1 MNGQPLRIL
10 HLTDPHLHASRD
22 ALMRG
27 VNTDASLEA
36 TLARVRGDSRR
47 PDLVLATGDLVQ
59 DESRA
64 GYERFRE
71 LMKPL
76 GVPVYCL
83 PGNHDAPPLMQE
95 TLNDGPF
102 QYCGQAVHGP
112 WALVMLS
119 TVVSN
124 DDGGVLTSR
133 ELGFL
138 DQALDGTTAAH
149 VLIAL
154 HHHPVPMGS
163 RWLDSVALRNAPEFF
178 AIVDRYPAV
187 RGIVWGHVHQTFDR
201 QRGGVRLMST
211 PSTCAQ
217 FRPGSDSFALD
228 VRPPGFRW
236 IDLQADGRIEST
248 VVWVE

>member
-1 MNGQPLRIL
+1 
-10 HLTDPHLHASRD
+10 
-22 ALMRG
+22 MRG

-36 TLARVRGDSRR
+36 TLARVRGDSRL

-59 DESRA
+59 DETRA

-95 TLNDGPF
+95 ILNDGPF
-102 QYCGQAVHGP
+102 QYCGQAVHDP

-124 DDGGVLTSR
+124 DDGGVLKSR
-133 ELGFL
+133 ELERL
-138 DQALDGTTAAH
+138 EQALDGTTAAH

-187 RGIVWGHVHQTFDR
+187 RAIVWGHVHQTFDR

-228 VRPPGFRW
+228 TRPPGFRW
-236 IDLQADGRIEST
+236 IDLQPDGRIEST
-248 VVWVE
+248 VVWVA

>member
-1 MNGQPLRIL
+1 
-10 HLTDPHLHASRD
+10 
-22 ALMRG
+22 MRG

-36 TLARVRGDSRR
+36 TLARVRGDSRL

-59 DESRA
+59 DETRA

-95 TLNDGPF
+95 ILNDGPF
-102 QYCGQAVHGP
+102 QYCGQAVHDP

-124 DDGGVLTSR
+124 DDGGVLKSR
-133 ELGFL
+133 ELERL
-138 DQALDGTTAAH
+138 EQALDGTTATH
-149 VLIAL
+149 VLVAL

-187 RGIVWGHVHQTFDR
+187 RAIVWGHVHQTFDR

-228 VRPPGFRW
+228 TRPPGFRW
-236 IDLQADGRIEST
+236 IDLQPDGRIEST
-248 VVWVE
+248 VVWVA